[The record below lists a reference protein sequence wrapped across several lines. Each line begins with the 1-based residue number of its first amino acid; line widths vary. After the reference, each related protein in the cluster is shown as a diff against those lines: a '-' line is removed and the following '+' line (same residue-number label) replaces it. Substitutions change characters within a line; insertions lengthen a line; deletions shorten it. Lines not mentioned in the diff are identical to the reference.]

1 MSHYENMEVSL
12 ERYNVV
18 YYGWSVLWTHVHNFK
33 RVIQL
38 NQTRDYFINM
48 AGKLSLIFIPY
59 CPGIDMPI
67 KTRREINYFLGEHMG
82 MSFIYE
88 HCEWPH
94 YRQWWRNFT
103 WAELSSQVVQVNEA
117 WREGPPN
124 LELRWG
130 QHYVMLHRDMV
141 EWMFDDVRIL
151 HLLSWLQNTMSPD
164 EMFYATVVHNSPY
177 NTSDRLF
184 THNNFKY
191 ATWEK
196 CCTGYELT
204 AGHPCVLG
212 VCDLP
217 KLSTLNH
224 LWVTKIDSTYDPN
237 LAPALKQ
244 ILQKRTEE
252 EEATKKVK
260 RIPLFPNQQ
269 LIPEYID
276 IN

>member
-1 MSHYENMEVSL
+1 
-12 ERYNVV
+12 
-18 YYGWSVLWTHVHNFK
+18 
-33 RVIQL
+33 
-38 NQTRDYFINM
+38 
-48 AGKLSLIFIPY
+48 
-59 CPGIDMPI
+59 MPI

-88 HCEWPH
+88 HCAWPH

-103 WAELSSQVVQVNEA
+103 WAELSTQVVQVNEA
-117 WREGPPN
+117 HRDGPPN

-151 HLLSWLQNTMSPD
+151 HLLAWLQNTMSPD

-177 NTSDRLF
+177 NTPDRLF
-184 THNNFKY
+184 TQNNFKY

-217 KLSTLNH
+217 KLATLNH
-224 LWVTKIDSTYDPN
+224 LWVTKIDAEYDPN
-237 LAPALKQ
+237 LSPALKQ

-252 EEATKKVK
+252 EDTTRKVK
-260 RIPLFPNQQ
+260 RIPLVPGQQ
-269 LIPEYID
+269 LIPEYIEF
-276 IN
+276 